1 MTSSRGRAAVSPSH
15 RSFVKRRSAR
25 LRGSVLA
32 LSLALSAALGAC
44 ASLVREPSVA
54 LSQVELRGI
63 GLAGATVRVELDVV
77 NPNRFGLESKAL
89 DYILSYAASPGVGT
103 GPEAREWRLLAE
115 GRTAEAVELPSRDT
129 ARVTLDVPF
138 QYRDV
143 GPALLALLREGTL
156 EYRFEGA
163 FSVGSPVG
171 TLRVPFDRIGRLD
184 R

>member
-1 MTSSRGRAAVSPSH
+1 MTSTCGHGAVSPS
-15 RSFVKRRSAR
+15 RRWSAKPPAPGT
-25 LRGSVLA
+25 RGLFLAMALVLF
-32 LSLALSAALGAC
+32 AALGAC

-89 DYILSYAASPGVGT
+89 DYVLSYAATPDT
-103 GPEAREWRLLAE
+103 GSTPEGREWRLLAE
-115 GRTAEAVELPSRDT
+115 GRTAEAVDLPSRDT